1 MIAWSVNRFIY
12 GYPFQS
18 QLFIMLLFIN
28 PQKHRLSL
36 AYHKSILI
44 GASLSPCA
52 FDPLLAL
59 DSGIGNQ
66 YSY

>member
-1 MIAWSVNRFIY
+1 
-12 GYPFQS
+12 
-18 QLFIMLLFIN
+18 MLLFIN

-44 GASLSPCA
+44 GSSLSPCA

-59 DSGIGNQ
+59 DYGIRKSIFILRGELI
-66 YSY
+66 SKKICDCEVEFDG